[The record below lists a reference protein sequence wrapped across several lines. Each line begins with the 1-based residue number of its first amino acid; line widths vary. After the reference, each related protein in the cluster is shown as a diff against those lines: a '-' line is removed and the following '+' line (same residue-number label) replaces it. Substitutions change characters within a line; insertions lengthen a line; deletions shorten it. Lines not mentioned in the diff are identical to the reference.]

1 MTSSAPVPVVSR
13 FRSLADSRAMARN
26 PVEVLARYNEAFG
39 DTFRFYLGG
48 LKEAIVT
55 IDPAVI
61 QHVLKT
67 NAENYQKSEIQVKR
81 MGHFLGKGLLTTHG
95 EAWRTQRRLIQKG
108 FDRKQLDLLSS
119 IMQDSVAE
127 SLRDFDRQVLGGP
140 VDIYPHLM
148 KITFAMVARSLFGA
162 RLKDEDIDLVSH
174 TICTVQGFIVRQ
186 TLQPYLNPWFAAS
199 GQLRKHEDMRTRADA
214 ILLEYIRKRRNEP
227 PGHDLLQT
235 LMDARYSD
243 GEGMSDALIL
253 SESMQLLVAGHETS
267 SNALSWLL
275 YLLSSRPDCLEKVRQ
290 EFDSVLGEA
299 PLSHGDVP
307 KFEFVTQVIQEA
319 LRLYPPFWMIDRE
332 AVQDDRVG
340 EVAIPQGSMVIV
352 YVYGAHHAPRY
363 WQNPE
368 NFDTERF
375 TKAAEKQRTPF
386 TFLPFGG
393 GPRGCIGGNYAMLQI
408 LMILSDL
415 VRKYDFQLAPGQRI
429 EARPMVILR
438 PKHGIRMTF
447 THTIAIAP
455 RVPASDGT
463 RSDRDQTL
471 SCKA

>member
-1 MTSSAPVPVVSR
+1 LPSSVPVVSR
-13 FRSLADSRAMARN
+13 FRSFADSPAMARN
-26 PVEVLARYNEAFG
+26 PVQVLSKYTEQLG

-48 LKEAIVT
+48 LKEVIIT

-108 FDRKQLDLLSS
+108 FDRKQLDALSS
-119 IMQDSVAE
+119 IMQDSLAE
-127 SLRDFDRQVLGGP
+127 SLRDFDQQVRLGP

-148 KITFAMVARSLFGA
+148 KMTFAMVARSLFGA

-174 TICTVQGFIVRQ
+174 TICTVQEFIVRQ

-199 GQLRKHEDMRTRADA
+199 GELRRHEDMRVRADR
-214 ILLEYIRKRRNEP
+214 ILMAYIKQRRNQE

-243 GEGMSDALIL
+243 GEGMSDELVL

-267 SNALSWLL
+267 SNGLSWLL
-275 YLLSSRPDCLEKVRQ
+275 YLLSSRPGCLERVRQ
-290 EFDSVLGEA
+290 EFDSVLGDA
-299 PLSHGDVP
+299 PLSYADVP
-307 KFEFVTQVIQEA
+307 KFEFTTQVIQEA
-319 LRLYPPFWMIDRE
+319 LRLYPPFWMIDRV
-332 AVQDDRVG
+332 AVADDRAG
-340 EVAIPQGSMVIV
+340 DIEIPRGSTVIV

-363 WQNPE
+363 WESPE
-368 NFDTERF
+368 SFDPERF
-375 TKAAEKQRTPF
+375 TKANDKLRMPF
-386 TFLPFGG
+386 TYLPFGG

-408 LMILSDL
+408 LMILSAL
-415 VRKYDFQLAPGQRI
+415 LRKYDLQLTPGQKI
-429 EARPMVILR
+429 EPRPMVILR

-447 THTIAIAP
+447 TETNRTQPELRPSPIWSET
-455 RVPASDGT
+455 V
-463 RSDRDQTL
+463 
-471 SCKA
+471 

>member
-1 MTSSAPVPVVSR
+1 MTTSTSIPAVSR
-13 FRSLADSRAMARN
+13 LRSFADSGRMARN
-26 PVEVLARYNEAFG
+26 PVKDLSEYTELLG
-39 DTFRFYLGG
+39 DTFRFYFGG
-48 LKEAIVT
+48 IREAIVT
-55 IDPAVI
+55 TNPAVI

-67 NAENYQKSEIQVKR
+67 NAENYHKSEIQVKR

-108 FDRKQLDLLSS
+108 FDRKQLDALSS

-127 SLRDFDRQVLGGP
+127 SFRDFDRKVRGGP

-148 KITFAMVARSLFGA
+148 KITFSMVARSLFGA
-162 RLKDEDIDLVSH
+162 RLKDQDIDLVSH
-174 TICTVQGFIVRQ
+174 TICAVQEFIVRQ

-199 GQLRKHEDMRTRADA
+199 GQLRKHEEMRTRADA
-214 ILLEYIRKRRNEP
+214 VLLEYIKKRRNEP

-243 GEGMSDALIL
+243 GEGMSDELVL

-275 YLLSSRPDCLEKVRQ
+275 YLLSSRPGCLERVRE

-299 PLSHGDVP
+299 PLTHSDVP
-307 KFEFVTQVIQEA
+307 KFEFATQVIQEA

-332 AVQDDRVG
+332 AVEDDRVG
-340 EVAIPQGSMVIV
+340 EVAIPRGSMVIV
-352 YVYGAHHAPRY
+352 YVYGAHHAPPY

-368 NFDTERF
+368 SFDTERF
-375 TKAAEKQRTPF
+375 TKAAEKLRTPF
-386 TFLPFGG
+386 TYLPFGG

-415 VRKYDFQLAPGQRI
+415 LRKYDFELAPGQMI

-447 THTIAIAP
+447 TNVIAAGP
-455 RVPASDGT
+455 PPPASD
-463 RSDRDQTL
+463 
-471 SCKA
+471 